1 MSRKFIIAFLFILI
15 ASTVTSFA
23 QERTRA
29 EDILRY
35 FPEGT
40 YGDISHDEELSAP
53 EAKAWKLYKTYQDKM
68 WALSPNGRSYGELP
82 AIFNKE
88 AASHTKA
95 TLFVQRKLSETFK
108 IGDEPAEVTDIH
120 RKIKKKYPRA
130 QSTYVATPLEER
142 KEQMTVVAIVN
153 DGDTFHVY
161 RYEDLDSLIKEALK
175 SGEIERTDELILER
189 PVYTCKGKN
198 TRWGHDQQF
207 FLYATPF
214 NELLAAGRLENLK
227 KMIAAGEGQMEN
239 MLVNSAY
246 IDLLDLIPNMP
257 GRWSVRFGVDRFGW
271 RVEQL
276 EAQGVSEQKIN
287 KYKEDR
293 KKRELYTASY
303 MKIDDKIQQLSVTV
317 YEKEEHAIGAMNRK
331 RPNTR
336 RSPKTPKEFLA
347 WLAMRENKTSTKRD
361 GKRIIKTLTQDEE
374 YLEAQYNY
382 RASMKERQ
390 KKATSEKKRNE

>member
-1 MSRKFIIAFLFILI
+1 MPRKFIIAFLITLFAL
-15 ASTVTSFA
+15 TVTSFA
-23 QERTRA
+23 QERSRA

-40 YGDISHDEELSAP
+40 YSDISHDEELSVP

-68 WALSPNGRSYGELP
+68 RILSPKAESYGELSS
-82 AIFNKE
+82 IFNKE
-88 AASHTKA
+88 CLSHTKA

-108 IGDEPAEVTDIH
+108 IGDEPVEVTDVH
-120 RKIKKKYPRA
+120 RRIKKKYPRA

-175 SGEIERTDELILER
+175 SGDIERTDELILER
-189 PVYTCKGKN
+189 PIYTCEGKN

-214 NELLAAGRLENLK
+214 NELLAAGRLEHLK
-227 KMIAAGEGQMEN
+227 QMIAAGEGRMEN
-239 MLVNSAY
+239 MLADSRY

-276 EAQGVSEQKIN
+276 EAQGLSEQKIS

-293 KKRELYTASY
+293 KKLELYTASY
-303 MKIDDKIQQLSVTV
+303 MEIDDKILQHSVTV
-317 YEKEEHAIGAMNRK
+317 YEKEEHAIEAMNRK
-331 RPNTR
+331 RPNVR

-347 WLAMRENKTSTKRD
+347 WLAMRENKTSMKRD
-361 GKRIIKTLTQDEE
+361 GKRIVKTLTQDEE
-374 YLEAQYNY
+374 YLEAQYSY

-390 KKATSEKKRNE
+390 KKATSEKKRND